1 MILVLSGTSDGRKI
15 IELLASTGYSVIV
28 STATEYGKMLAE
40 IDKNITEIISGRLE
54 KPDMEKIIR
63 EKDIQYI
70 VDATHPY
77 ADKVSKNAI
86 AASKSMGI
94 QYLRFERE
102 EHIYDGA
109 HYFPD
114 YSSAVLYLKETQG
127 NVLLT
132 IGSNNLHI
140 FTSSLDIDRL
150 YTRVLPTYAVV
161 KKCEELGLLPRQIIA
176 VQGPFT
182 KELNK
187 AIYKNYNIKHMVTKD
202 SGDAGG
208 TKEKI
213 EGAMET
219 GVNVILIQRP
229 NIDYPNI
236 CNSIEEVIDSI
247 KKNYKNYN

>member
-15 IELLASTGYSVIV
+15 IELLSSTGYSVIA
-28 STATEYGKMLAE
+28 STATEYGGILVEPAQ
-40 IDKNITEIISGRLE
+40 NITEIISGRLE
-54 KPDMEKIIR
+54 KADMEKIIR
-63 EKDIQYI
+63 EKNIQYI
-70 VDATHPY
+70 IDATHPY

-86 AASKSMGI
+86 AASKFMGI

-102 EHIYDGA
+102 GHIYDRV

-127 NVLLT
+127 NILLT
-132 IGSNNLHI
+132 TGSNNLQT

-150 YTRVLPTYAVV
+150 YARVLPTYSVV
-161 KKCEELGLLPRQIIA
+161 KKCEELGLLPKQIIA

-187 AIYKNYNIKHMVTKD
+187 AIYQNYNIKHIVTKD

-208 TKEKI
+208 TKEKVAGAI
-213 EGAMET
+213 EA
-219 GVNVILIQRP
+219 GVNVVLIQRP
-229 NIDYPNI
+229 DIEYPNI
-236 CNSIEEVIDSI
+236 CNSIEEVVERVSR
-247 KKNYKNYN
+247 NYKA